1 MMKLSSVQ
9 FENVLSALGR
19 KIESRPHERRM
30 SPRVGLCG
38 ELKVYI
44 IVNNILG
51 ACVEMLLRDVS
62 AEGVGVLHKSPL
74 PLGTQ
79 FIARFSKASDTGD
92 ELVLACKVVACNRLS
107 PRLYGIGA
115 TFSKRIR
122 SLAAATEN
130 RTHLPGSQ
138 DTRRDRPDE
147 LSDDDQARIQAAIL
161 S

>member
-1 MMKLSSVQ
+1 MKLSSAQ
-9 FENVLSALGR
+9 FENVLTALGR
-19 KIESRPHERRM
+19 KIESRPDERRA

-44 IVNNILG
+44 IENGVLG
-51 ACVEMLLRDVS
+51 PCVEMRLRDVS

-74 PLGTQ
+74 PLETQ
-79 FIARFSKASDTGD
+79 FIARFSKASDNSD

-107 PRLYGIGA
+107 PLLYGIGA
-115 TFSKRIR
+115 TFNKRIR
-122 SLAAATEN
+122 SLTAATEN
-130 RTHLPGSQ
+130 RTHLPGPQ

-147 LSDDDQARIQAAIL
+147 LTDDDQARIQAAIL